1 VTAADDL
8 ARLAEA
14 VPAESREW
22 AADTG
27 RDDGEAWVYMLNPPR
42 ALPLH
47 GFPEAA
53 EFIAAANPATILRL
67 IAALDEEGTEN
78 MNRRD
83 ALSFLK
89 EERDALAAR
98 LAAIEALADEWECT
112 EAYRCTNAGECSRCL
127 AYQSAVIRLRAA
139 LSAAPTDTTK
149 ETS

>member
-1 VTAADDL
+1 
-8 ARLAEA
+8 
-14 VPAESREW
+14 
-22 AADTG
+22 
-27 RDDGEAWVYMLNPPR
+27 MLNPPR

-89 EERDALAAR
+89 EERDALAAK
-98 LAAIEALADEWECT
+98 LAAVEALITGKGACLCVKEADP
-112 EAYRCTNAGECSRCL
+112 R
-127 AYQSAVIRLRAA
+127 AVLDAA
-139 LSAAPTDTTK
+139 DPTDTTK

>member
-1 VTAADDL
+1 
-8 ARLAEA
+8 
-14 VPAESREW
+14 
-22 AADTG
+22 
-27 RDDGEAWVYMLNPPR
+27 MLNPPR

-98 LAAIEALADEWECT
+98 LAAVEAALSNHPRVCDLYPDEGPFACGWKSAVADIEA
-112 EAYRCTNAGECSRCL
+112 
-127 AYQSAVIRLRAA
+127 V
-139 LSAAPTDTTK
+139 LSAAPTNTTK
-149 ETS
+149 EADR